1 MTVVERT
8 TQAVDYRDR
17 GGTTQVDFKGTS
29 LMPEVDGNAKVTGH
43 TGRLAIDA
51 TLHHLAPPRGFGP
64 EYLTYVLWAIT
75 PEGRPLNMGEIRP
88 NDDGNSRLQVTSG
101 LQEFGMIV
109 TAEPYFAVT
118 RPSNLVVAENIVRQ
132 DTAGGIHPIS
142 AKFDL
147 LQKGQYTVNIP
158 ADQLPATTAD
168 RKTPLELLEAQNAI
182 AIAQAAG
189 ADQYA
194 ADTLGKAKAY
204 LVQGQNYL
212 KQKQN
217 ITPIGAVAR
226 AATQAAE
233 DARLLTLQKKQEEQ
247 TAAESS
253 ARWTAYSRRSRR
265 RNLKRPVPTQP
276 DWMRNTRKNN
286 ASWQSRSARPL
297 SRQGWKRSR
306 QHNRPHKSGQQRS
319 NNYRNLNRHAKPQ
332 LNRLSKHACRRSNRT
347 RLGRRPCNRRKN
359 NASAC

>member
-1 MTVVERT
+1 
-8 TQAVDYRDR
+8 
-17 GGTTQVDFKGTS
+17 
-29 LMPEVDGNAKVTGH
+29 
-43 TGRLAIDA
+43 
-51 TLHHLAPPRGFGP
+51 
-64 EYLTYVLWAIT
+64 
-75 PEGRPLNMGEIRP
+75 
-88 NDDGNSRLQVTSG
+88 
-101 LQEFGMIV
+101 MIV

-142 AKFDL
+142 ARFDL

-168 RKTPLELLEAQNAI
+168 PKTPLELLEAQNAI

-194 ADTLGKAKAY
+194 SDTLGKAKAY

-247 TAAESS
+247 TAAERQRAQDRIQQAQSQAES
-253 ARWTAYSRRSRR
+253 EAARAEAARLDAQHQKEQRELAEQERQAAEQARLEAEKAAQQAAQDRAAAQQQLQESEQAAR
-265 RNLKRPVPTQP
+265 LRPTG
-276 DWMRNTRKNN
+276 RAGAFAGA
-286 ASWQSRSARPL
+286 AS
-297 SRQGWKRSR
+297 
-306 QHNRPHKSGQQRS
+306 
-319 NNYRNLNRHAKPQ
+319 
-332 LNRLSKHACRRSNRT
+332 
-347 RLGRRPCNRRKN
+347 
-359 NASAC
+359 